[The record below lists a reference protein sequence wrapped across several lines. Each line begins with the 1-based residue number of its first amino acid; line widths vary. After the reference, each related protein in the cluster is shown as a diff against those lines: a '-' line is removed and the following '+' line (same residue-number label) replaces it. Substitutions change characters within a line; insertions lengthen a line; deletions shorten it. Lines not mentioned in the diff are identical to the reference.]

1 MSILIAEDEN
11 DLRELVRLNLE
22 REGYSVLC
30 AKDGLEALEL
40 FANNEV
46 ELCIFD
52 IMMPRLDGLNLM
64 IKIRE
69 RSTVPI
75 IMLTARSEDTDKVV
89 SFKLGADDYLVKPFS
104 MVELMARVE
113 ANLRRSSGYSMPKAL
128 NLIQIGDLALDI
140 DACSLRKCGNPIEL
154 NAKELLLLTYFMK
167 NPERVF
173 TKKQLYNAV
182 WQDDYLYDENTI
194 MVHIS
199 RLRNKIEDNPGKPNY
214 IKTIKGIGYK
224 FCKEMKTN

>member
-1 MSILIAEDEN
+1 MSILIAEDEK
-11 DLRELVRLNLE
+11 DLRELLKLNLE
-22 REGYSVLC
+22 QEGYSVIC

-40 FANNEV
+40 FTNNEV
-46 ELCIFD
+46 DLGIFD
-52 IMMPRLDGLNLM
+52 IMMPYLDGLNLVR
-64 IKIRE
+64 KLRE
-69 RSTVPI
+69 KSSVPI
-75 IMLTARSEDTDKVV
+75 IMLTAKSEDTDKVI

-104 MVELMARVE
+104 MAELLARVA
-113 ANLRRSSGYSMPKAL
+113 ANLRRSFEYSIPKAS

-140 DACSLRKCGNPIEL
+140 DAFNLRKYGNTIEL
-154 NAKELLLLTYFMK
+154 NAKEFFLLKFFME

-182 WQDDYLYDENTI
+182 WQDDYLYDENTV

-199 RLRNKIEDNPGKPNY
+199 RLRNKIEENPGKPYY

-224 FCKEMKTN
+224 LCREMKTD